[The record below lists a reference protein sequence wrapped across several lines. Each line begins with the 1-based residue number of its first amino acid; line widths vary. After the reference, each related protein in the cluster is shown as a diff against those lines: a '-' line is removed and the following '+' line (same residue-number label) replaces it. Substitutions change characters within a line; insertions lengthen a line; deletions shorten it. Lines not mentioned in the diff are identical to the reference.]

1 MKKSNM
7 KIREEDIVEPDET
20 GSVTMKLDKGDTI
33 TRRNGTKTTVSESQ
47 IRYIVRKMLS
57 GS

>member
-7 KIREEDIVEPDET
+7 KIREEDIVGPDET

-33 TRRNGTKTTVSESQ
+33 TRRNGTKITVSESQ